1 MMSIFTARTFYPDQD
16 RVEASEYDLVPTH
29 EQAQAICDLFLNF
42 LSEQPLEFRKQ
53 LPFINN
59 ANIELEWAAAEGGAA
74 LASFYADDE
83 PLSMAILLAGIQPES
98 DSRMLEGLRQAV
110 LEPVLGD
117 QAAKHLDA
125 AERPLLFHLIFPGR
139 PEYAP
144 RAQILA
150 TALASVFFRAVLTIH
165 AQMAG
170 GEQQEG

>member
-1 MMSIFTARTFYPDQD
+1 MTTGTFTARTFYPDQD
-16 RVEASEYDLVPTH
+16 RVEASEFDLLPEQ
-29 EQAQAICDLFLNF
+29 EQAQAICDLFLDF
-42 LSEQPLEFRKQ
+42 LSEQPLEFRKP

-74 LASFYADDE
+74 LASFYHDNE
-83 PLSMAILLAGIQPES
+83 PLSMAILLTGIQPEA

-117 QAAKHLDA
+117 QSAKHLDST
-125 AERPLLFHLIFPGR
+125 ERPLLFHVIFPGR
-139 PEYAP
+139 PEYSP

-165 AQMAG
+165 QQM
-170 GEQQEG
+170 EGDESA